1 MSICD
6 HSTSNRQVQLLFT
19 RVKLNLQ
26 QNLEQFLFHVEIM
39 NVVSPSE
46 IFVCLTTRLKMNRSI
61 DQSKPVKSNY
71 PIGVFYTSSKLG
83 SFSETLKRS
92 LFILFFLFAL
102 RFCLFIL
109 RSKKNALALTK
120 NCNPWIYKVTSHKQS
135 RTFNRELKSI
145 KFKSE
150 SLLVPS
156 SRVLFHNLATCSKM
170 LYRWPCVNLHDVK
183 WFQNIVWTFN

>member
-1 MSICD
+1 
-6 HSTSNRQVQLLFT
+6 
-19 RVKLNLQ
+19 
-26 QNLEQFLFHVEIM
+26 M

-71 PIGVFYTSSKLG
+71 PIGVFYTSPKLG

-92 LFILFFLFAL
+92 LFILFFICAPFLPFH
-102 RFCLFIL
+102 F
-109 RSKKNALALTK
+109 KVKENALALTN